1 MVANT
6 RFLAKYAN
14 VREGSSTACQRYYI
28 YEFPE
33 IPVSTTNLP
42 FVIVHDPPA
51 GAYGYG
57 KFRPIIAVPQ
67 QHVKGGNEQNW
78 SFRHF

>member
-57 KFRPIIAVPQ
+57 KFRP
-67 QHVKGGNEQNW
+67 KGVIHTILGNGK
-78 SFRHF
+78 RHRQT